1 MVQVQVKGKEW
12 EKVEV
17 NDMWRQE
24 SGSEQQGLEARQEPQ
39 KADQKQQNHLPHAL
53 ASVQL
58 LERPVGHPACQGV
71 KWRWEASQGVC

>member
-24 SGSEQQGLEARQEPQ
+24 SGSEQQGLEAKQEPQ
-39 KADQKQQNHLPHAL
+39 KADQK
-53 ASVQL
+53 
-58 LERPVGHPACQGV
+58 
-71 KWRWEASQGVC
+71 K